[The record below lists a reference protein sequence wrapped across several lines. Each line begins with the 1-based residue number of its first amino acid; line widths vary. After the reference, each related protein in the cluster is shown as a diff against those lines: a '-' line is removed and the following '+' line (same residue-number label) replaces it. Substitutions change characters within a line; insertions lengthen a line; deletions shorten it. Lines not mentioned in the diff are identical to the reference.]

1 MAIKDTKGEAVL
13 DVHVT
18 GVVNNNYCAQTRWS
32 TQGIKV
38 SGHSTYIV
46 EAF

>member
-18 GVVNNNYCAQTRWS
+18 GVVNCAQTRWS